1 MTELHNLRNI
11 GSSSSHWL
19 RAVGIWSADE
29 LAGVGAVEAFR
40 RAKQA
45 FPDQVTLNLLWA
57 LQGALLDIGWNEIP
71 DQMKQELLDELE
83 RAD

>member
-1 MTELHNLRNI
+1 
-11 GSSSSHWL
+11 
-19 RAVGIWSADE
+19 

-83 RAD
+83 RAE